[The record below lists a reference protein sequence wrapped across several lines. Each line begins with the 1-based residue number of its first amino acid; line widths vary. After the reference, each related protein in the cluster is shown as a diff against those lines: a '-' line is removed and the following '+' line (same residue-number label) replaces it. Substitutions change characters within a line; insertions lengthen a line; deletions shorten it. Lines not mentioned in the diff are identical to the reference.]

1 MFSVMWIRLHSAIVR
16 VRDFDLGREE
26 IGRLLGRS
34 AGWQGVDGA
43 DGTSIALFALANT
56 MLEVRGPAPGD
67 ASGED
72 RAGGASGSGEV
83 PGVSGGSH
91 ASDVSHAAVGDA
103 EGSARAPDGFVGE
116 TEGLCGI
123 RLEWDL
129 EASET
134 SSRGIPNAFESLR
147 LASSAP
153 ETAWATG
160 GEAAPDRSW
169 QVLRLERASSRSI
182 PIEIVVREAGWRP
195 GETGAD
201 DAPRGSKVEALD
213 HVVLL
218 SPDLEASRR
227 LYETGLGLRL
237 ALDRSFPERG
247 VRLLFFR
254 VGGTTVEIGGR
265 LDAEPR
271 PEAGDRFGGLAWRV
285 GNVDAARERL
295 ATDGFDVSPVRKG
308 HKPGT
313 RVCTVRSPVHGVP
326 TLLIEPAS

>member
-34 AGWQGVDGA
+34 AGWRGVDAA

-56 MLEVRGPAPGD
+56 MLEVRGPAPGAPGGLSGPGGPPEVSGVSDGSD
-67 ASGED
+67 ASGA
-72 RAGGASGSGEV
+72 AG
-83 PGVSGGSH
+83 
-91 ASDVSHAAVGDA
+91 GDA
-103 EGSARAPDGFVGE
+103 EGGARSPQGLVGE
-116 TEGLCGI
+116 SEGLCGI

-134 SSRGIPNAFESLR
+134 SSRGIPAAFEGLR
-147 LASSAP
+147 LAPSAR
-153 ETAWATG
+153 ETARATG
-160 GEAAPDRSW
+160 TNGAPDRSW
-169 QVLRLERASSRSI
+169 QVLRLEREASRSI
-182 PIEIVVREAGWRP
+182 PVEIVVGEEGWRP
-195 GETGAD
+195 EATREG
-201 DAPRGSKVEALD
+201 DAPGSDIPRGSRVEALD

-227 LYETGLGLRL
+227 LYEDGLGLRL

-254 VGGTTVEIGGR
+254 LGGTTVEIGGR

-285 GNVDAARERL
+285 ADVDAARERL
-295 ATDGFDVSPVRKG
+295 VADGFDVSPVRKG

-326 TLLIEPAS
+326 TLLIEPTS

>member
-16 VRDFDLGREE
+16 VRDFDRGREE
-26 IGRLLGRS
+26 IGRLLGRP
-34 AGWQGVDGA
+34 ADWQGMDGA

-56 MLEVRGPAPGD
+56 MLEIRGPAPGGASGEAPG

-72 RAGGASGSGEV
+72 PSRSGKAPEGLGGG
-83 PGVSGGSH
+83 
-91 ASDVSHAAVGDA
+91 
-103 EGSARAPDGFVGE
+103 RDG
-116 TEGLCGI
+116 EGLCGI

-129 EASET
+129 EGSEL
-134 SSRGIPNAFESLR
+134 SPLGIPTAFQGLSLDSSSLES
-147 LASSAP
+147 A
-153 ETAWATG
+153 TATG
-160 GEAAPDRSW
+160 TGGAPDRSW
-169 QVLRLERASSRSI
+169 RVLRLDRAASRSI
-182 PIEIVVREAGWRP
+182 PVEIVSDEEGWRP
-195 GETGAD
+195 VATPDG
-201 DAPRGSKVEALD
+201 DASRGSRVEALD
-213 HVVLL
+213 HVVVL

-227 LYETGLGLRL
+227 LYGDELGLRL
-237 ALDRSFPERG
+237 ALDRSFPKRG

-254 VGGTTVEIGGR
+254 VGGTTIELGGR

-285 GNVDAARERL
+285 GDVDAARARL
-295 ATDGFDVSPVRKG
+295 EADDFDVSPVRPG